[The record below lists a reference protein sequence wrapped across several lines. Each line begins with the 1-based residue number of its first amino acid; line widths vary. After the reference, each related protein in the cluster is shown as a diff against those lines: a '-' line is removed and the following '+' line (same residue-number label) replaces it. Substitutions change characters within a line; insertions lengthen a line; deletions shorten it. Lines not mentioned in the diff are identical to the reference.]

1 MTETLP
7 GDKPFIDRS
16 AQDGNKFRHSV
27 DFIDDDELGGLSPQL
42 GLGVLLVTA
51 VEVSSRLRYTAPW
64 GQWAARGRAKVV
76 YPNCGK
82 EGHSQYAAFVPLRN
96 DSGYF

>member
-51 VEVSSRLRYTAPW
+51 VEVSS
-64 GQWAARGRAKVV
+64 
-76 YPNCGK
+76 
-82 EGHSQYAAFVPLRN
+82 
-96 DSGYF
+96 